1 MIIIRFMKKILFI
14 PLLISLMLFSCK
26 SRDNVSNY
34 SNPHLEDF
42 YFDKH
47 EKIEGIEN
55 IKFTVDTFACIIYN
69 EDSASYNCDFSR
81 VLPVPDSYESLSSI
95 SINGKSW
102 SYTDTIDMTS
112 PITITTVGG
121 NKKRTAT
128 YTVTL
133 NKHSVEPDSI
143 VWSKSQINENNITS
157 IKSSSYNDDVYLFVS
172 NSSGETRIYKSNGST
187 NFMQVYTA
195 NIELNFYKSVINNE
209 KCYVTANDNKSLYY
223 LDLSNIT
230 SGFTN
235 IDLPENSEIIDLWG
249 IINDKLFATIKSEAP
264 HYMSYNGASW
274 AEEKCNM
281 LDELTTLGSAKINS
295 NNTLFVIS
303 GSLNNKLTNNVLS
316 TQDGN
321 YWINTIN
328 QADTL
333 LYEPVKNACVAD
345 YYNYFYL
352 CGGETKDGK
361 IANSYYSRNDGY
373 SWTPLKS
380 CQRPTNG
387 FSAKENIASCTL
399 KDYIYIFNCS
409 KTSSIEV
416 WRGRINKADFIIKK

>member
-1 MIIIRFMKKILFI
+1 MKKLFFI

-26 SRDNVSNY
+26 NRDNVSSY

-42 YFDKH
+42 YFDEH

-69 EDSASYNCDFSR
+69 EDSASFNCDFSR

-143 VWSKSQINENNITS
+143 IWVKSQINENNISS
-157 IKSSSYNDDVYLFVS
+157 IKSSSYNESVYLLLS
-172 NSSGETRIYKSNGST
+172 NNTGEAKIYSSNAST
-187 NFMQVYTA
+187 NFSQIYSA
-195 NIELNFYKSVINNE
+195 GNLNINFYKSVVYNE
-209 KCYVTANDNKSLYY
+209 KCYATSNDNKSLYY
-223 LDLSNIT
+223 LDLSNIA
-230 SGFTN
+230 SGFSTVE
-235 IDLPENSEIIDLWG
+235 LPENSEIIDLWG
-249 IINDKLFATIKSEAP
+249 IINDKLFVTIKSDAIR
-264 HYMSYNGASW
+264 YMSFNGTSW
-274 AEEKCNM
+274 TEEKCNM
-281 LDELTTLGSAKINS
+281 INELTAIGSAKINC
-295 NNTLFVIS
+295 NDVLFVIS
-303 GSLNNKLTNNVLS
+303 GSLNNQLTNNVLS

-352 CGGETKDGK
+352 CGGQTKEGK
-361 IANSYYSRNDGY
+361 IANSYFSKNDGY
-373 SWTPLKS
+373 SWAPLKS
-380 CQRPTNG
+380 CQKPTSG
-387 FSAKENIASCTL
+387 FTAKENIASCTL

-409 KTSSIEV
+409 NTSNIEV
-416 WRGRINKADFIIKK
+416 LRGRINKADFIIKK